1 MFDSSSVITLFP
13 TIMSGLNSKLFVV
26 VVLAFVLVSYYG
38 HYYKTLSSNWD
49 WRLFRATSKYELQS
63 LNRGLYVLTNSPE
76 WKRLAPKLTAIRVAT
91 HQIERI
97 QILVSTVRNGV
108 VFKGIDNIPGRRF
121 ITRIDT
127 DSHNSVYVKVK
138 NASIESRVTLNKDL
152 FLSYSPSINNQVC
165 VKSDAAR
172 NRITVLLIID
182 TVR

>member
-1 MFDSSSVITLFP
+1 
-13 TIMSGLNSKLFVV
+13 MSGLNSKLFVI
-26 VVLAFVLVSYYG
+26 VVLVFVLISYYG
-38 HYYKTLSSNWD
+38 HYYKTLSSDWD

-97 QILVSTVRNGV
+97 QILVSTIRNGV

-127 DSHNSVYVKVK
+127 DNPNSVYVKVK
-138 NASIESRVTLNKDL
+138 NDSIESRVTLNKDL
-152 FLSYSPSINNQVC
+152 FLSYSPSVSNQVC
-165 VKSDAAR
+165 VKSNNATSET
-172 NRITVLLIID
+172 RITVLLIID